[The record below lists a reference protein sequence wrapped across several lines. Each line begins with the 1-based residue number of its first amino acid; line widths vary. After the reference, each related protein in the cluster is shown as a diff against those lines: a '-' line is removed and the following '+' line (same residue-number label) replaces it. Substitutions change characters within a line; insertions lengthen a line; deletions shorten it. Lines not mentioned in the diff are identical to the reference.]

1 MAGYFGNG
9 RTPDGESVGLLTA
22 VTEGTDSEFG
32 QYDTPA
38 IETLDHF
45 AQEEVNEND
54 HVGEGEINPFIL
66 SDDIKIEPET
76 DDEGCPCAKT
86 EPESYYNCEPDD
98 NTLCKEESGIGNDM
112 ICKQESGIADDV
124 VKKEPVFEHVDFM
137 SSVDRLVEG

>member
-1 MAGYFGNG
+1 MAGYFGDS

-22 VTEGTDSEFG
+22 VTEETDSEFR

-38 IETLDHF
+38 IEHLENI
-45 AQEEVNEND
+45 AQEGVNSLKGN
-54 HVGEGEINPFIL
+54 
-66 SDDIKIEPET
+66 DIKIELET
-76 DDEGCPCAKT
+76 DDEGCPCVKT

-98 NTLCKEESGIGNDM
+98 NTLCKQESGIDVNMLCKEESGIGNDM